1 MLVSNFKRWCLPLAG
16 CVLCA
21 ASAFAQG
28 PALSAPTNGATGVA
42 VPVTLSWN
50 SVFAGATYDLQIS
63 TNSTFS
69 TTVVSSTGLTAFS
82 SVVAGL
88 KASTKYYWKAGDVF
102 FGTEWSSVWNF
113 TTSSGTTTGGTAP
126 VLASPAAGATGLPTM
141 VSFSWGSVAGAT
153 SYTLQFDST
162 LDFSTVITQK
172 SNITTTSVSVSGFGQ
187 NTTYF
192 WRGAAV
198 VNGTTGAWS
207 SVWWFTVGSVAS
219 TLPHDALAN
228 IPSFSLKNGVIA
240 YSVTKTGPV
249 AIAVYDLL
257 GKEVYGFNR
266 LQPAGSYSLAL
277 ANTRLSAGQ
286 YVVRFS
292 AGNFEKR
299 ELVQLTG
306 NH

>member
-1 MLVSNFKRWCLPLAG
+1 
-16 CVLCA
+16 
-21 ASAFAQG
+21 
-28 PALSAPTNGATGVA
+28 
-42 VPVTLSWN
+42 LSWN
-50 SVFAGATYDLQIS
+50 SAFGAATYDLQVA

-69 TTVVSSTGLTAFS
+69 TTVVSLTGLTARS
-82 SVVAGL
+82 SAVAGL
-88 KASTKYYWKAGDVF
+88 KATTKYYWKAGDVSF
-102 FGTEWSSVWNF
+102 YTTEWSSVWNF
-113 TTSSGTTTGGTAP
+113 TTSGSTSGGTAP
-126 VLASPAAGATGLPTM
+126 VLASPGAGATGLPTT

-172 SNITTTSVSVSGFGQ
+172 SNITSTSVSVSGFGQ

-198 VNGTTGAWS
+198 VNGTTGTWS
-207 SVWWFTVGSVAS
+207 SVWWFTVGSATA
-219 TLPHDALAN
+219 TLPHNSLAN
-228 IPSFSLKNGVIA
+228 VPAFSLKNGVIA
-240 YSVTKTGPV
+240 YSMTKASPV
-249 AIAVYDLL
+249 SIAVYDLL

-266 LQPAGSYSLAL
+266 LQPAGSYSFSL
-277 ANTRLSAGQ
+277 ANSRLSAGQ